1 MRVPSSLS
9 AVSKDESVERGHA
22 QPMLDDMMSAPAL
35 RSGLIAG
42 GIWFGRT
49 GLDHASLIGAGGVRL
64 RTFAAIDF
72 LSVPAMSQ
80 PLAGAPFGPARS

>member
-1 MRVPSSLS
+1 MA
-9 AVSKDESVERGHA
+9 AVSKDEAVERGHA
-22 QPMLDDMMSAPAL
+22 QPMLDDMMSAPRIAI
-35 RSGLIAG
+35 RMIAG

-49 GLDHASLIGAGGVRL
+49 GSDHASLIGAGGVRL

-80 PLAGAPFGPARS
+80 PLAGAPFGSARS